1 MRTRYAILVQIVL
14 SLILIAT
21 SIVTPTIRKFLFNHL
36 QWVIIGICII
46 GILYV
51 QMLKV
56 IYSEGKKLKAKIKN
70 QSQLIDTLLISGS
83 IHGRILKEIVIP
95 ELFEHNADEFIA
107 RLHASGISTGEL
119 INYGI
124 DRKIIAHYE
133 LYYYIGKA
141 KEQQELLNAHKKA
154 NTDDPIISN
163 TPVIKEISSGEA
175 ETPAY
180 PLRPVSAG

>member
-1 MRTRYAILVQIVL
+1 MRAHYATMVQIVL
-14 SLILIAT
+14 SLILTAT
-21 SIVTPTIRKFLFNHL
+21 SIFTPTIRIFLFNHL
-36 QWVIIGICII
+36 QWVVIGFCIT
-46 GILYV
+46 GILYIQV
-51 QMLKV
+51 LKA
-56 IYSEGKKLKAKIKN
+56 IYREGKRLKTKIKN

-83 IHGRILKEIVIP
+83 IQGRILKEIVIP
-95 ELFEHNADEFIA
+95 ELFEHNADEFIS

-154 NTDDPIISN
+154 NTDEPIISN
-163 TPVIKEISSGEA
+163 TPLIKEISSGEA
-175 ETPAY
+175 ESPAY